1 MARIK
6 VSVETRHFG
15 RIQAC
20 AAHLD
25 LKPDCRWRPTRCDLE
40 WTFQHTRMNA
50 PLPATH
56 RLDARDRRI
65 RRVAWGA
72 SSLLHS
78 LFVAGLVFG
87 QPLLWLLLGPPL
99 VPPRRTIEVVAR
111 MDLREPASLD
121 PLLEYAIDQG
131 PAPRRIPRPASG
143 EDSPAT
149 NSPTPGLL
157 DPDRDQSPKT
167 ADPLSPDAIVQRRV
181 KRAIDDARQL
191 DSRQQLDRL
200 GELSGELN
208 KVSTEESLDQLTTQ
222 LQGFLGL
229 KPRATRPTEQPAAGP
244 FDMSTAQIHD
254 VRRVELKE
262 GGFKYLAIL
271 LDSAGRQMETE
282 IDEETGEQLH
292 RTFELIKTNPLLE
305 KVYRQVVMSLLDKII
320 QPAGVESPGKQS
332 LPPAATPPAQPP
344 PPANTPPL
352 PPTPSPSSTP
362 GAPSAPLVPPG
373 PSADNTR

>member
-1 MARIK
+1 
-6 VSVETRHFG
+6 
-15 RIQAC
+15 
-20 AAHLD
+20 
-25 LKPDCRWRPTRCDLE
+25 
-40 WTFQHTRMNA
+40 MNA

-72 SSLLHS
+72 SSLLHG
-78 LFVAGLVFG
+78 LFIAGLVFG

-99 VPPRRTIEVVAR
+99 APPRRTIEVVAR

-131 PAPRRIPRPASG
+131 PAVRRDPRPASG

-149 NSPTPGLL
+149 DASTSGLRGL
-157 DPDRDQSPKT
+157 DHDQSPET
-167 ADPLSPDAIVQRRV
+167 ADPLSPDAIVRRRV
-181 KRAIDDARQL
+181 DRAIDDARQL

-229 KPRATRPTEQPAAGP
+229 KPRATRPTDQPAEGP

-254 VRRVELKE
+254 VRREELKE

-282 IDEETGEQLH
+282 IDAETGEQLH

-320 QPAGVESPGKQS
+320 QPAGVESAGKR
-332 LPPAATPPAQPP
+332 PPVPAATPPAVAPT
-344 PPANTPPL
+344 PANSPPSR
-352 PPTPSPSSTP
+352 PMPSPSSTP
-362 GAPSAPLVPPG
+362 AAPSAPLVPPG
-373 PSADNTR
+373 TSADNTK